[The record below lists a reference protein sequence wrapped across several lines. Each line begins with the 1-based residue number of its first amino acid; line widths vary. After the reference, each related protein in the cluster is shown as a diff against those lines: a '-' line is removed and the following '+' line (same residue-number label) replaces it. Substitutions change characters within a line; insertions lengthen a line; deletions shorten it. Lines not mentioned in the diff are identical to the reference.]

1 MDEPRSLKIVTV
13 GLILA
18 ALAVGYFLLT
28 GGFSVSKPKKVQTQ
42 NTQIAGVTS
51 PSPTASP
58 AVEPQPTASPSSAYV
73 SEGKESSAYS
83 RIAERTQSNIQT
95 LPATGF
101 PAGLTIVF
109 SAGAIIS
116 GWSLRKYP
124 E

>member
-28 GGFSVSKPKKVQTQ
+28 GGFSVSKPKKVQKQ
-42 NTQIAGVTS
+42 DTQIAGVTS

-58 AVEPQPTASPSSAYV
+58 AATSQPQPTSAP
-73 SEGKESSAYS
+73 SSAYS
-83 RIAERTQSNIQT
+83 RIVERAQSNVQA

-101 PAGLTIVF
+101 PAGLAIVF

-124 E
+124 H

>member
-28 GGFSVSKPKKVQTQ
+28 GGFSVSKPKKVKTQ

-51 PSPTASP
+51 PSPAASP
-58 AVEPQPTASPSSAYV
+58 AAEPQPTASP
-73 SEGKESSAYS
+73 SSAYS

-124 E
+124 H

>member
-1 MDEPRSLKIVTV
+1 MDDPRSLKIVTV

-28 GGFSVSKPKKVQTQ
+28 GGFSVKKPKKVQTQ
-42 NTQIAGVTS
+42 NTQQIAGVTT
-51 PSPTASP
+51 PSPTATL
-58 AVEPQPTASPSSAYV
+58 EPQPTATP
-73 SEGKESSAYS
+73 SSAYS
-83 RIAERTQSNIQT
+83 RIVERTQANVQT

-101 PAGLTIVF
+101 SAGLAIVF

-124 E
+124 H